1 MTLLAEY
8 SIPAALREWAERAE
22 VRTLPEAFRRSVAR
36 VGSRPYLGQKVDGVY
51 RFQTYGEVQVKVHQ
65 LACALIELGL
75 KPGDRVANFS
85 NNRPEWPI
93 TDLGTVHAACVHVP
107 MYSTLNPSD
116 LSYILRDSGARVVI
130 AATPEH
136 LRKVLAIEKECPHL
150 EHVVAIEQAEGSCSK
165 RLWSWQELLE
175 LGASRLSE
183 REPEMERRLAELRAW
198 DVCSLV
204 YTSGTTGHPKGA
216 MLMHGNFVSNA
227 STLLPW
233 VRVTCEDV
241 ELSFLP
247 LSHVFERIAYY
258 VMTLAGGTIGY
269 ASSIETVAEDFL
281 HLRPTLVPSVPRL
294 FEKIYVRIFQQA
306 QGLRGAILRW
316 AVGVGK
322 ASREAALSGPLPLG
336 LRAKKALAHKLVFAR
351 IHAGTGGRVRCFFSG
366 GASLRRDVGE
376 FFLNAGFTIAE
387 GYGLTESSPVL
398 TVNPLD
404 EPRIGTVGKVLPGV
418 EVRIADDGE
427 ILARGP
433 NIMLG
438 YFNMPEVTAEAL
450 EPDGWFHTGDVGRF
464 DADDYLVITDRK
476 KELLVLSNGKNVAPQ
491 PIEQQIK
498 ASPWIEQVVVVGD
511 GRNFVA
517 ALVVPAFARLEEW
530 AGQQGLPL
538 ERAALVREPRV
549 YDQLFAEVQSAC
561 QDFSNYEKVKKIAVL
576 SRELT
581 MDQGE
586 LTPTLKVKRHVVDKH
601 FRQEIEGLYS

>member
-8 SIPAALREWAERAE
+8 SIPAPLREWAEGAE
-22 VRTLPEAFRRSVAR
+22 VRTLPEVFRRSVAR

-51 RFQTYGEVQVKVHQ
+51 RFQTYSEVQVKVHQ

-75 KPGDRVANFS
+75 EPGDRVANFS

-93 TDLGTVHAACVHVP
+93 TDLGAVHAACVHVP

-116 LSYILRDSGARVVI
+116 LGYILRDSGARIVI

-136 LRKVLAIEKECPHL
+136 LRKILAIEKECPQL
-150 EHVVAIEQAEGSCSK
+150 EHVVAIDPAEGSCSK
-165 RLWSWQELLE
+165 RLWSWRELLD
-175 LGASRLSE
+175 LGAARLSE
-183 REPEMERRLAELRAW
+183 REPEMERRVAGLKAW

-227 STLLPW
+227 STLVPW
-233 VRVTCEDV
+233 IQATCEDV

-247 LSHVFERIAYY
+247 LSHVFERIGYY
-258 VMTLAGGTIGY
+258 VMTVAGGAIGY
-269 ASSIETVAEDFL
+269 ATSIDTVADDL
-281 HLRPTLVPSVPRL
+281 LSLRPTIVPSVPRL
-294 FEKIYVRIFQQA
+294 FEKIHARVFQQA
-306 QGLRGAILRW
+306 QGLKGAVLRW
-316 AVGVGK
+316 AVGAGK
-322 ASREAALSGPLPLG
+322 ASREAALSGPVPLG
-336 LRAKKALAHKLVFAR
+336 LRAKQALAHKLVFGK
-351 IHAGTGGRVRCFFSG
+351 IHARTGGRVRCFFSG
-366 GASLRRDVGE
+366 GAPLRRDVGE
-376 FFLNAGFTIAE
+376 FFLNAGFAIAE
-387 GYGLTESSPVL
+387 GYGLTETSPVL
-398 TVNPLD
+398 TVNPLC

-438 YFNMPEVTAEAL
+438 YFNLPEATAEAL

-498 ASPWIEQVVVVGD
+498 ASPWIEQAVVVGD

-517 ALVVPAFARLEEW
+517 ALVVPAFTRLEEW
-530 AGQQGLPL
+530 AGEQGLPG
-538 ERAALVREPRV
+538 ERASLVGEPRV
-549 YDQLFAEVQSAC
+549 RAHLFAEVQSAC

-586 LTPTLKVKRHVVDKH
+586 LTPTLKVKRRVVDQH
-601 FRQEIEGLYS
+601 FRQEIEELYS

>member
-1 MTLLAEY
+1 MTLVAEQ
-8 SIPAALREWAERAE
+8 SVPAALREWAEGAE
-22 VRTLPEAFRRSVAR
+22 ARTLPEVFRRSVAR

-75 KPGDRVANFS
+75 EPGDRVANFS
-85 NNRPEWPI
+85 NNRPEWPT
-93 TDLGTVHAACVHVP
+93 TDLGAVHAACVHVP

-116 LSYILRDSGARVVI
+116 LGYILRDSQARVVI

-136 LRKVLAIEKECPHL
+136 LQKVLAIEKECPHL
-150 EHVVAIEQAEGSCSK
+150 EHVVAIEPAEGSSSK
-165 RLWSWQELLE
+165 RLWNWRDLLE
-175 LGASRLSE
+175 MGAARLSE
-183 REPEMERRLAELRAW
+183 HGPEMERRVAGLKAW

-227 STLLPW
+227 STLVPW
-233 VRVTCEDV
+233 IQATSEDV

-247 LSHVFERIAYY
+247 LSHVFERIGYY
-258 VMTLAGGTIGY
+258 VMTVAGGAIGY
-269 ASSIETVAEDFL
+269 ATSIDTVADDL
-281 HLRPTLVPSVPRL
+281 LSLRPTIVPSVPRL
-294 FEKIYVRIFQQA
+294 FEKIHARVFQQA
-306 QGLRGAILRW
+306 LGLKGSVLRW

-322 ASREAALSGPLPLG
+322 ACREAALAGPLPAG
-336 LRAKKALAHKLVFAR
+336 LRAKRALAHKLVFGK
-351 IHAGTGGRVRCFFSG
+351 IHARTGGRVRCFFSG
-366 GASLRRDVGE
+366 GAPLRRDVGE
-376 FFLNAGFTIAE
+376 FFLNAGFSIVE
-387 GYGLTESSPVL
+387 GYGLTETSPVL
-398 TVNPLD
+398 TVNPMS

-433 NIMLG
+433 NVMLG
-438 YFNMPEVTAEAL
+438 YFNRAEATAEAL

-491 PIEQQIK
+491 PLEQQIK
-498 ASPWIEQVVVVGD
+498 ASPWIEQAVVVGD

-517 ALVVPAFARLEEW
+517 ALVVPAFVQVEEW
-530 AGQQGLPL
+530 AAEQGLPTD
-538 ERAALVREPRV
+538 RAALVQEPRV
-549 YDQLFAEVQSAC
+549 RAHLFAEVQSAC
-561 QDFSNYEKVKKIAVL
+561 KDFSNYEKVKKIGVL

-586 LTPTLKVKRHVVDKH
+586 LTPTLKVKRRVVDQH
-601 FRQEIEGLYS
+601 FQQEIEQLYS